1 MEGRVEISGEV
12 RESESSI
19 PWRLVFFFSVHEE
32 DEEISWSKKYVVKQ
46 YLMYKKLS
54 VLPRFLFVVAVF

>member
-12 RESESSI
+12 RESEPSI

-32 DEEISWSKKYVVKQ
+32 DEEISWSKKYVVK
-46 YLMYKKLS
+46 
-54 VLPRFLFVVAVF
+54 

>member
-1 MEGRVEISGEV
+1 MEGRVEISGE
-12 RESESSI
+12 SEPSI